1 MKRGETIIPISI
13 DLSARRVF
21 LTLVVI
27 ITALVTASTI
37 AGAVLYFL
45 DLGESG
51 FRMVQLFWIDSEL
64 NIPTWYS
71 TLTLLVSALLLG
83 LIARMRR
90 GEGDPYSTHW
100 RVMAFIFVFLA
111 LDEGAAIH
119 ERTVGPVRWVLE
131 RSPLPS
137 TTFLEVGPAWVV
149 LGALFVL
156 VFVFAFLKFL
166 LHLPARIRNLMFL
179 SGAIFVTGALGF
191 EILSHSHAV
200 VHGQE
205 NAVYALLAT
214 VEETLEMLG
223 IALFIYTLLLHIS
236 GIAPRFHLTIRDC

>member
-1 MKRGETIIPISI
+1 MPISI

-27 ITALVTASTI
+27 IIALVTASTI
-37 AGAVLYFL
+37 AGAAWYFL

-51 FRMVQLFWIDSEL
+51 FLMVQLFWIDSEL

-71 TLTLLVSALLLG
+71 TVTLLASALLLG
-83 LIARMRR
+83 LIAKMRR
-90 GEGDPYSTHW
+90 RDGDPYSTHW
-100 RVMAFIFVFLA
+100 TVMAFIFVFLA
-111 LDEGAAIH
+111 LDEGAQIH
-119 ERTVGPVRWVLE
+119 ERMVGPVRWVLE

-137 TTFLEVGPAWVV
+137 STFLEVGPAWVV

-156 VFVFAFLKFL
+156 VFVFIFLKFL
-166 LHLPARIRNLMFL
+166 LHLPARIRNLMVL

-236 GIAPRFHLTIRDC
+236 TIAPRFQLTIRNR